1 MSETIG
7 SDSAVGNGRNNVTEA
22 YSFACLN
29 CGHCWEQTYEIE
41 HHVDPQGQPFVTY
54 FADGVKVPSP
64 LTHPSC
70 ANCDGTHVRI
80 MRSGQVAGV
89 ASLWA
94 VPSGDRGA
102 HRAHHW
108 SLAHFLHRRRG
119 EPDTV

>member
-7 SDSAVGNGRNNVTEA
+7 SDSAVGAGQNVTEA

-29 CGHCWEQTYEIE
+29 CGYCWEQAYEIE
-41 HHVDPQGQPFVTY
+41 HHVDTHGQPFVTY
-54 FADGVKVPSP
+54 LADGVKVPSP

-94 VPSGDRGA
+94 VPSGERGV
-102 HRAHHW
+102 HRTHHW
-108 SLAHFLHRRRG
+108 SLLHFLHRRRE
-119 EPDTV
+119 EPDTA